1 MKLHIRRIRSTPD
14 PASRKQ
20 GFREVWTFSLL
31 FLSLLIS
38 ALFAHAEGTEGADI
52 TTPPTP
58 PTPPVAQAAPESAP
72 RPTLEEKLRRA
83 RETISPAEQT
93 TEAKSNPFDSALS
106 RTAKV
111 FLYFMVIVC
120 LGLAVFKK
128 LSLNKKS
135 CSTQELIKVLGRQ
148 QLGSK
153 IALLVVEADGKRF
166 FLSHNGDE
174 VALLAD
180 LTPSFEDAFQHLAA
194 EDMLRTAVNNS

>member
-1 MKLHIRRIRSTPD
+1 MKLHIRRIRRTPD

-20 GFREVWTFSLL
+20 RFREVWTFSLL

-38 ALFAHAEGTEGADI
+38 PLFAHAQSTESAAM
-52 TTPPTP
+52 TTPP
-58 PTPPVAQAAPESAP
+58 AQATPETTP
-72 RPTLEEKLRRA
+72 RPALEEKLRRA
-83 RETISPAEQT
+83 REAVSPAEQT
-93 TEAKSNPFDSALS
+93 TEAKTNPFDSALS
-106 RTAKV
+106 RTAKA

-128 LSLNKKS
+128 LNLNKKS
-135 CSTQELIKVLGRQ
+135 CSNQELIKVLGRQ